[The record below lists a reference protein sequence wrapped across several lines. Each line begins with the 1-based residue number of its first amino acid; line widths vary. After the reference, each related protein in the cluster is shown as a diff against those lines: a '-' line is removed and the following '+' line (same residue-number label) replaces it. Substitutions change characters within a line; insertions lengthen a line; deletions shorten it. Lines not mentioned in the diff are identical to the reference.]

1 MVFDSYIKSDMESS
15 DGEIYLVSEDN
26 QILED
31 REQLV
36 DLYDMVFD
44 FKLEKDQSI
53 VDFLDDIFIEDV
65 SESVG
70 KKRKYIDI
78 ENDYSKSQNNEA
90 GFVVKKL
97 KGDQV
102 IVGGSSLDGG
112 NFQEN
117 GLIYEFDVIDEINE
131 EGGDNYE

>member
-15 DGEIYLVSEDN
+15 DGEIYLASEDN

-65 SESVG
+65 SGSVG

-78 ENDYSKSQNNEA
+78 ENDYSKS
-90 GFVVKKL
+90 
-97 KGDQV
+97 
-102 IVGGSSLDGG
+102 
-112 NFQEN
+112 
-117 GLIYEFDVIDEINE
+117 
-131 EGGDNYE
+131 

>member
-1 MVFDSYIKSDMESS
+1 MVFDNYIKSDMESS
-15 DGEIYLVSEDN
+15 DGEIYLASEDN

-36 DLYDMVFD
+36 DLYDIVFD

-78 ENDYSKSQNNEA
+78 ENDYSKS
-90 GFVVKKL
+90 
-97 KGDQV
+97 
-102 IVGGSSLDGG
+102 
-112 NFQEN
+112 
-117 GLIYEFDVIDEINE
+117 
-131 EGGDNYE
+131 

>member
-70 KKRKYIDI
+70 KKRKYTDI
-78 ENDYSKSQNNEA
+78 ENDYSKS
-90 GFVVKKL
+90 
-97 KGDQV
+97 
-102 IVGGSSLDGG
+102 
-112 NFQEN
+112 
-117 GLIYEFDVIDEINE
+117 
-131 EGGDNYE
+131 

>member
-1 MVFDSYIKSDMESS
+1 MVFDSYIKGDMESS
-15 DGEIYLVSEDN
+15 DGEIYLASEDN

-78 ENDYSKSQNNEA
+78 ENDYSKS
-90 GFVVKKL
+90 
-97 KGDQV
+97 
-102 IVGGSSLDGG
+102 
-112 NFQEN
+112 
-117 GLIYEFDVIDEINE
+117 
-131 EGGDNYE
+131 

>member
-1 MVFDSYIKSDMESS
+1 MLDLSIDQFKIEFFDMVFDSYIKSDMESS
-15 DGEIYLVSEDN
+15 DGEIYLASEDN

-78 ENDYSKSQNNEA
+78 ENDYSKS
-90 GFVVKKL
+90 
-97 KGDQV
+97 
-102 IVGGSSLDGG
+102 
-112 NFQEN
+112 
-117 GLIYEFDVIDEINE
+117 
-131 EGGDNYE
+131 

>member
-15 DGEIYLVSEDN
+15 DGEIYLASEDN

-44 FKLEKDQSI
+44 FKFEKDQSI

-78 ENDYSKSQNNEA
+78 ENDYSKS
-90 GFVVKKL
+90 
-97 KGDQV
+97 
-102 IVGGSSLDGG
+102 
-112 NFQEN
+112 
-117 GLIYEFDVIDEINE
+117 
-131 EGGDNYE
+131 

>member
-15 DGEIYLVSEDN
+15 DGEIYLASEDN

-70 KKRKYIDI
+70 KKRKHIDI
-78 ENDYSKSQNNEA
+78 ENDYSKS
-90 GFVVKKL
+90 
-97 KGDQV
+97 
-102 IVGGSSLDGG
+102 
-112 NFQEN
+112 
-117 GLIYEFDVIDEINE
+117 
-131 EGGDNYE
+131 

>member
-15 DGEIYLVSEDN
+15 DGEIYLASEDN

-31 REQLV
+31 QEQLV

-44 FKLEKDQSI
+44 FKLERDQSI

-78 ENDYSKSQNNEA
+78 ENDYSKS
-90 GFVVKKL
+90 
-97 KGDQV
+97 
-102 IVGGSSLDGG
+102 
-112 NFQEN
+112 
-117 GLIYEFDVIDEINE
+117 
-131 EGGDNYE
+131 

>member
-53 VDFLDDIFIEDV
+53 VDFLDDIFIEDF

-78 ENDYSKSQNNEA
+78 ENDDSKS
-90 GFVVKKL
+90 
-97 KGDQV
+97 
-102 IVGGSSLDGG
+102 
-112 NFQEN
+112 
-117 GLIYEFDVIDEINE
+117 
-131 EGGDNYE
+131 

>member
-1 MVFDSYIKSDMESS
+1 MVFDNYIKSDMESS
-15 DGEIYLVSEDN
+15 DGEIYLASEDN

-78 ENDYSKSQNNEA
+78 ENDYSKS
-90 GFVVKKL
+90 
-97 KGDQV
+97 
-102 IVGGSSLDGG
+102 
-112 NFQEN
+112 
-117 GLIYEFDVIDEINE
+117 
-131 EGGDNYE
+131 